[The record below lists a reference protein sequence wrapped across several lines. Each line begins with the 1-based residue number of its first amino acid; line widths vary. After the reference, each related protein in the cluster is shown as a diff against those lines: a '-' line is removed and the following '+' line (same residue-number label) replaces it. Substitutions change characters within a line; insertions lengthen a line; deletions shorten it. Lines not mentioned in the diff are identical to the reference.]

1 MYSRVNLVGPTFV
14 LLLLFKF
21 QVLKERKKR
30 LIFCFSSFQVW
41 FQNRRAKWKKRKK
54 TMTMFHH
61 TSGLFSSYLNQS
73 FTNTPRDP
81 SCYHNDHLWQSGPL
95 NSYPLV
101 GNQSN
106 HPPVPTQFPYNQIPN
121 YPLERSPISQVTY
134 LGNPDCPRDI
144 DYVGGGGGGS
154 SPVAVQYTPSNEM
167 DHWSNVDANMRR
179 KMVEHKPTSLPY
191 RS

>member
-1 MYSRVNLVGPTFV
+1 MNDKHMSVFPL
-14 LLLLFKF
+14 
-21 QVLKERKKR
+21 
-30 LIFCFSSFQVW
+30 QVW

-54 TMTMFHH
+54 TMSMFHH

-73 FTNTPRDP
+73 FANTPPRDP

-95 NSYPLV
+95 GNTYPPLGV
-101 GNQSN
+101 GGQST

-134 LGNPDCPRDI
+134 LGNPDCSRDI
-144 DYVGGGGGGS
+144 DYVGGS
-154 SPVAVQYTPSNEM
+154 SPPVGVQYSAANDM
-167 DHWSNVDANMRR
+167 DHWSNIDANMRR
-179 KMVEHKPTSLPY
+179 KIVDHKPLLPY